1 MATEGFPRV
10 AILGGVF
17 TKITP
22 GVVKWIGSTVAIG
35 SGCAGGVSSSVLK
48 NELESGE
55 DLVEA
60 NRKALLSF
68 FSEMSGTVVGSIIS
82 GIGAELQAAASLTKN
97 PKRGLAVKYFFGT
110 FAASV
115 GSGFLCF
122 EGWEYLERNRQ
133 NHGSK

>member
-22 GVVKWIGSTVAIG
+22 GVVHKWIGSTVAIG

-48 NELESGE
+48 NELDSGE

-60 NRKALLSF
+60 K
-68 FSEMSGTVVGSIIS
+68 SEGFAFVSCSGMSGTVVGSIIS

-122 EGWEYLERNRQ
+122 EGWEYLEGNR
-133 NHGSK
+133 